1 MVLDCNSFNDII
13 NSLSNKTFISFYR
26 GSRLYKNHNENS
38 DYDFGM
44 IVPNDT
50 EFIDIEDNV
59 NSEKA
64 DRRLHNGLKMTM
76 PNTSGSK
83 SIIDV
88 QYVREEDFIE
98 MIKEH
103 TPFALEA
110 IFSNNPKVSKYKE
123 HFVLDTWK
131 LRESFGSVANNSWS
145 KAHKKMT
152 VEADL
157 DMYCGAKSLYHSIRL
172 QKLACQIASG
182 NDSIDFT
189 ECNDLWNTIKEE
201 LESGKDWEYFKE
213 KYKPIYNEAHS
224 EMVKVC
230 PKPEEKYKKSKK
242 KVESNE

>member
-1 MVLDCNSFNDII
+1 MVINCNNKSDVIK
-13 NSLSNKTFISFYR
+13 SLSNKTFIVFFR
-26 GSRLYKNHNENS
+26 GSRLYKNHNKNS
-38 DYDFGM
+38 DTDLGI
-44 IVPNDT
+44 IVHDNV
-50 EFIDIEDNV
+50 EFIDIDNNI

-64 DRRLHNGLKMTM
+64 DKRLHNGCKISM
-76 PNTSGSK
+76 PTDAG
-83 SIIDV
+83 IDV
-88 QYVREEDFIE
+88 QYVRHSDFIE

-110 IFSNNPKVSKYKE
+110 IFSNNSRVSAYKDY
-123 HFVLDTWK
+123 FVLNTWK

-182 NDSIDFT
+182 KDSIDFT

-201 LESGKDWEYFKE
+201 LESGKNWEYFKD
-213 KYKPIYNEAHS
+213 KYKPIYNKAHS
-224 EMVKVC
+224 EMVKLC
-230 PKPEEKYKKSKK
+230 PKPEEKYKKSK
-242 KVESNE
+242 